1 MLLTHVIAMDAEVV
15 VADSV
20 VAMVVSMIGVVA
32 AAVETVVEGV
42 DETQDVA
49 ETQFVSMAS
58 MSPTPIVVSHHKNG
72 NASVLLAL
80 LLSTNAIMLMVDRL
94 AVTVDA
100 VVAIMVN
107 EMLTIGTRVQ
117 RNRLPVQQTTM
128 LHRYPSLQNAV
139 LRTEEVLAVAPTVTT
154 TMPDTRNRLIDT

>member
-1 MLLTHVIAMDAEVV
+1 MSVFWYEYLVHTNGRSVLHWIYTVV
-15 VADSV
+15 VRKY
-20 VAMVVSMIGVVA
+20 
-32 AAVETVVEGV
+32 E
-42 DETQDVA
+42 
-49 ETQFVSMAS
+49 
-58 MSPTPIVVSHHKNG
+58 KNCWYQIIK
-72 NASVLLAL
+72 SISIYYT
-80 LLSTNAIMLMVDRL
+80 LSYRPLQMNAIMLMVDRP